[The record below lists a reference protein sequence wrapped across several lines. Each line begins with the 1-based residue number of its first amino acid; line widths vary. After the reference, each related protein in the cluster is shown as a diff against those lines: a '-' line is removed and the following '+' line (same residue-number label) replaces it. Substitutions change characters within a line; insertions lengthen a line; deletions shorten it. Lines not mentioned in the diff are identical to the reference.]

1 MKCLRAA
8 RIDELADSNEPAI
21 INLTKVFPHKV
32 CPLSRL
38 LPLNFVLPRV
48 EPPETQQS
56 TIRYETESKINLLV
70 LIISLRHFDIKR
82 LAVVKSEK
90 LYLAADLSLRK
101 LGVNASKELYKHCSF
116 SFNPKGVSFCTKRKV
131 CV

>member
-1 MKCLRAA
+1 M
-8 RIDELADSNEPAI
+8 AI

-32 CPLSRL
+32 CPLSSL

-101 LGVNASKELYKHCSF
+101 LDVNASKELYKHCSF
-116 SFNPKGVSFCTKRKV
+116 SFNPKGASFCTKGKV